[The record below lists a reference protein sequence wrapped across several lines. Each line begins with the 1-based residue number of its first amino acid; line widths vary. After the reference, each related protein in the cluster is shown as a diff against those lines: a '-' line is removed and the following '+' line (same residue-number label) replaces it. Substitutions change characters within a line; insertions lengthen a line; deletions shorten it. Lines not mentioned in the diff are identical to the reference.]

1 MRTAS
6 RCPTEGEGWDGVALK
21 WMKLI
26 QGRTTPQ
33 CSPFSSLFHRFVALS
48 TLLPPNP
55 ATRLCH
61 FCWGSTWITIART
74 EARTTPFIPSNTQSS
89 LHLSY
94 RYIPSPKY
102 TNGNYRAS
110 NFYRNRIVALRE
122 IRPWTFFQDTHPQN
136 WGSVREKWWKVNIAP
151 QPCLERTKKIRGIP

>member
-110 NFYRNRIVALRE
+110 NFYRNRIVALGE

-136 WGSVREKWWKVNIAP
+136 WGSVREKWWKINIAP
-151 QPCLERTKKIRGIP
+151 QPWLERTKKIRGIP

>member
-1 MRTAS
+1 MPDRRRGMRWGGIELNEADP
-6 RCPTEGEGWDGVALK
+6 RQD
-21 WMKLI
+21 
-26 QGRTTPQ
+26 R
-33 CSPFSSLFHRFVALS
+33 SPFSSLFHRFVALS

-94 RYIPSPKY
+94 RYIPIPKY
-102 TNGNYRAS
+102 TNGNYGAS
-110 NFYRNRIVALRE
+110 NFYRNRIVGLRE

-136 WGSVREKWWKVNIAP
+136 WGSVREKWWKINIAP
-151 QPCLERTKKIRGIP
+151 EPCLERTKKIRGIPEWVQGW